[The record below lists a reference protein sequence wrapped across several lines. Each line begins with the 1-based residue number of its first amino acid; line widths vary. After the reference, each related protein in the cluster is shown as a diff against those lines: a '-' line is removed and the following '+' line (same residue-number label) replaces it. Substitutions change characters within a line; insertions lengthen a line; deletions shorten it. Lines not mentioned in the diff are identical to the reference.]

1 MQLSSGTQIPDGI
14 LAAIALRNEN
24 SRLGVPSKNPALH
37 QGIDASK
44 MQNAMEFQSSISTTC
59 IRSRC
64 TGKERDAESGND
76 YFGARYYGSSMGRW
90 MSPDWADFP
99 DAVPYANTDN
109 PQSLNLYA
117 YVLNNPLS
125 QVDDDGHD
133 CVVQSRTSNTTENV
147 SVSTGNCD
155 NVSVGDG
162 QSKTYV
168 PGTVTGISV
177 NGGNSIDI
185 GYNSYDGQSSGVT
198 NAGGAPIPDNP
209 GLAYNWG
216 NNAQGYQQ
224 LGAASTFVNRA
235 AVGYAIAF
243 GAVGGAIVATD
254 AIAGY
259 GLTTLAGED
268 GLGLTGNQAI
278 NRMIGSAQRELL
290 KDFFKSGK
298 LPEGL
303 SQRTLQLYKEVAQR
317 AIAAGKDQLGVQ
329 AQRLAQINSVLH

>member
-1 MQLSSGTQIPDGI
+1 MRGFL
-14 LAAIALRNEN
+14 
-24 SRLGVPSKNPALH
+24 
-37 QGIDASK
+37 
-44 MQNAMEFQSSISTTC
+44 
-59 IRSRC
+59 
-64 TGKERDAESGND
+64 TGKERDAESGLD
-76 YFGARYYGSSMGRW
+76 YFGARYYGSSMGRF
-90 MSPDWADFP
+90 MSPDWVDVP
-99 DAVPYANTDN
+99 DSIPYADMDN
-109 PQSLNLYA
+109 PQSFNLYS
-117 YVLNNPLS
+117 YVRNNPLS
-125 QVDDDGHD
+125 NSDPDGHD
-133 CVVQSRTSNTTENV
+133 CVVQSRTSNTTETV
-147 SVSTGNCD
+147 SVSSGNCD
-155 NVSVGDG
+155 NVNIGDG

-224 LGAASTFVNRA
+224 LGAASQFVKGA
-235 AVGYAIAF
+235 TVGYAVVF
-243 GAVGGAIVATD
+243 GAVGGAMLAAD
-254 AIAGY
+254 AAAGY